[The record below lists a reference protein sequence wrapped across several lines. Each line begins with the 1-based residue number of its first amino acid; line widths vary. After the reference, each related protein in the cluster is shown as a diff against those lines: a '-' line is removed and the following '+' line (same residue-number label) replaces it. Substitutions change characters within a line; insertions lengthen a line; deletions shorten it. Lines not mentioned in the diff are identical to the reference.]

1 MAFGGLRTFF
11 GSGNNSIPAAPACT
25 GSQAVS
31 VGDLIVAVLAQQTAL
46 TVTQCGD
53 NLHGANSY
61 TAVNAGTLNG
71 TTISL
76 RMFYRRVTVAGTLTT
91 VTFAATSSTN
101 DAAWAAA
108 IFEGPFDPVAV
119 LDKAP
124 ANTTDSTTPYA
135 SAATGVLSQ
144 PDEMV
149 VAAHAQAS
157 AATNTATSPMVKQLQ
172 QAQSA
177 NANVSLFSKVVSA
190 TTDTTPGWTGTSA
203 TAVQIVAT
211 FRKAFPLT
219 PSLFTNTN
227 DLTFNHTIGLFLT
240 PSVFTNN
247 QSFFTPTMAQ
257 PGVDQNLTP
266 SLYTNNQSF
275 FTPTVLAT
283 YNLSPTLYGNSQG
296 YFQQTVTPGAV
307 NLAPSLHT
315 NSQSFP
321 APTVA
326 STYPLTPGLFTNSI
340 SFFTPLVE
348 QPGGLQ
354 NLSPSLLPSENSFE
368 LGSPDFF
375 FTPLLEQPAGLDQT
389 VRPNLFGNTNTFFAA
404 TVTPGAIDL
413 VVTALY
419 TNTQSFFDPTV
430 GRGAV
435 DLQPA
440 LFTNTNNFFT
450 PTVTTLTSLSP
461 SLFTNSQNFFN
472 PTVLSTYALTP
483 SLVPSTNA
491 FFTPAVNQ
499 VIFPSLFTNANS
511 FNTHTISAG
520 TANIAPNL
528 FTNAN
533 FFFQPQVIQPGGG
546 TAFITNPMIASVG
559 AMMIR

>member
-11 GSGNNSIPAAPACT
+11 GNGNNSIPAAPACT

-76 RMFYRRVTVAGTLTT
+76 RMFYKRVTVAGTLTT
-91 VTFAATSSTN
+91 VTFAATSSAN

-108 IFEGPFDPVAV
+108 IFEGPFDSVAM

-124 ANTTDSTTPYA
+124 TNTTDGTTPFA

-144 PDEMV
+144 PDELV

-157 AATNTATSPMVKQLQ
+157 AATVTATSPMVKNLQ

-177 NANVSLFSKVVSA
+177 NANVSVFSKVVSA

-203 TAVQIVAT
+203 TAVQVLAT

-227 DLTFNHTIGLFLT
+227 TMTFNHTIGLFLT
-240 PSVFTNN
+240 PGVYTNN
-247 QSFFTPTMAQ
+247 QSFFTPTMGQ
-257 PGVDQNLTP
+257 PGADQNLTP
-266 SLYTNNQSF
+266 SLYTNSQSF
-275 FTPTVLAT
+275 FTPTVSAT
-283 YNLSPTLYGNSQG
+283 YSLSPTLYGNTQT

-315 NSQSFP
+315 NTQSFFD
-321 APTVA
+321 PTVL
-326 STYPLTPGLFTNSI
+326 STYPLLPGLFTNDI
-340 SFFTPLVE
+340 SFFTPVIAQPGFDQTLFPPCLPTENNFEVGDPDFFFTPLVE
-348 QPGGLQ
+348 QP
-354 NLSPSLLPSENSFE
+354 
-368 LGSPDFF
+368 
-375 FTPLLEQPAGLDQT
+375 AGLDQT
-389 VRPNLFGNTNTFFAA
+389 IRPNLFGNTITFFAA

-413 VVTALY
+413 TVTALF

-450 PTVTTLTSLSP
+450 PTVTTLTALAP

-472 PTVLSTYALTP
+472 PTVLSTYALAP
-483 SLVPSTNA
+483 SLVPSGNT

-499 VIFPSLFTNANS
+499 VIFPSLFTNTNS
-511 FNTHTISAG
+511 FGVPTVTPG
-520 TANIAPNL
+520 TANIAPAL
-528 FTNAN
+528 FTNGN
-533 FFFQPQVIQPGGG
+533 FFFSMVVAQPGGG